1 MRPTRGKGNVY
12 LRENTWWIRYSK
24 NGHEF
29 RESAKTNDE
38 REAWRKID
46 ERLKQKD
53 KPTFVDPSKEK
64 KLTLEDLERKIL
76 SDYKKHDRRSEDT
89 VVHCLK
95 RLKTHFAFDRL
106 VELSTDSVERYIE
119 KRFEDKAQRS
129 TINRELA
136 YLRRGFR
143 LLMNAR
149 PPQISSMPSITL
161 LDGENV
167 REGFIEK
174 ADFDNL
180 LEQLLEAD
188 RDIVSFLYHSAW
200 RSKEAMTLEW
210 KDVDLNGSMIR
221 LRSKNSKNKKPRLLP
236 MRGELQE
243 IIERRAK
250 ARLLT
255 CPFVFH
261 RNGQPIHSFRKAFQ
275 TAAEEIGHPNLTP
288 HDMRRSAIRN
298 FRKAGLSQDEAMKLS
313 GHKTVSVFQRY
324 DIVDEQD
331 LEESMDRVEEYLR
344 SQKGGRKVVSM
355 RRAK

>member
-64 KLTLEDLERKIL
+64 KLTLEDMERKIL
-76 SDYKKHDRRSEDT
+76 ADYKKHDRRSAAT

-106 VELSTDSVERYIE
+106 IE
-119 KRFEDKAQRS
+119 ITTEAVDLYVNKRLEEKAERS
-129 TINRELA
+129 TVNRELA
-136 YLRRGFR
+136 YLRRGFH
-143 LLMNAR
+143 LLMKDR
-149 PPQISSMPSITL
+149 DISAKPVITL
-161 LDGENV
+161 LFGENV

-174 ADFDNL
+174 ADFDKLVENL
-180 LEQLLEAD
+180 EPQAQ
-188 RDIVSFLYHSAW
+188 DIVIFLYNSGW

-210 KDVDLNGSMIR
+210 RDVDVAGGMIR
-221 LRSKNSKNKKPRLLP
+221 LRRENSKNKKPRLLP
-236 MRGELQE
+236 IKGELQD
-243 IIERRAK
+243 IIERRAQ

-255 CPFVFH
+255 CKFVFH
-261 RNGQPIHSFRKAFQ
+261 RNGQPIRSFRKAFQ
-275 TAAEEIGHPNLTP
+275 TAAEEIGQPNLTP

-298 FRKAGLSQDEAMKLS
+298 FRKAGLSQVEAMKLS

-324 DIVDEQD
+324 DIVDEED
-331 LEESMDRVEEYLR
+331 LTESMDQVQEYLR

-355 RRAK
+355 RRKK